1 MKRNILY
8 LTAFAT
14 LSLSVMACNDE
25 VVHQVQ
31 SVDAPSMV
39 SVSPQEN
46 IKAGLDSIIVTYDN
60 KVFFASSQFDR
71 ITLNGNPVVSANV
84 IGSSNKLLVMANIE
98 RDKTYELLIPEG
110 LVTGPNKMPAP

>member
-14 LSLSVMACNDE
+14 LSLSVMACSDE

-71 ITLNGNPVVSANV
+71 ITLNGKPVVSANV

-98 RDKTYELLIPEG
+98 RDKTYELLIPW
-110 LVTGPNKMPAP
+110 

>member
-31 SVDAPSMV
+31 AVDAPSMV

-46 IKAGLDSIIVTYDN
+46 IKAGAVRSYHT
-60 KVFFASSQFDR
+60 
-71 ITLNGNPVVSANV
+71 
-84 IGSSNKLLVMANIE
+84 E
-98 RDKTYELLIPEG
+98 RKPRCQCQCHWFVQQAFGDG
-110 LVTGPNKMPAP
+110 

>member
-8 LTAFAT
+8 LTALAT

-60 KVFFASSQFDR
+60 KVFFVAVRSYH
-71 ITLNGNPVVSANV
+71 T
-84 IGSSNKLLVMANIE
+84 E
-98 RDKTYELLIPEG
+98 RKPRCQCQCHWFVQQTFGDG
-110 LVTGPNKMPAP
+110 